1 MRLRLIS
8 LFLCAVLLLCPIA
21 VYADFDIVR
30 PEPTLPQV
38 PIAMP
43 RPRDGEA
50 VILAD
55 MEQLEKSTEYY
66 TNFLSMSAE
75 MFAWSE
81 EGIMASTGILTKE
94 HYDYLV
100 KLANEL
106 TAGCI
111 TSYEKIRSITTYVA
125 TNIGFDHDYYTYKT
139 SPYPPSDPYSAV
151 TTGRAV
157 CAGYA
162 KTMEA
167 LLQMVGVPCV
177 YIESPGHAWN
187 LIYTGERWMLVDV
200 TWMSNS
206 RYEHDRLY
214 RSEKVNMEWFDFSFT
229 ESATQ
234 TSHII
239 NKIPYAQRG
248 CVLEAYPIYTSMDHI
263 VWAESVSEV
272 GESAFYGATGFTGD
286 LVIPE
291 GITKIGAKAFYG
303 CTGFDGSLVLPDSL
317 REIGNGAFRN
327 CTGLLGDLVIPGGV
341 EWIENYAFYG
351 CTGLNGK
358 LTLQSGL
365 KIIGTHAFR
374 ECKFTGEL
382 VLPDGVE
389 TIGVFAFSGCRFT
402 GKLVIPSTLSLVARS
417 AFRECGFS
425 EVVIP
430 KAVTEIAA
438 QAFYGC
444 GRLEAVYF
452 EGDAPAIIEYNTEN
466 TGSFPDHA
474 TLYCRTS
481 AKGWTDSS
489 YYDAQRG
496 TYKGYKLEMWDA
508 AETFTLAATIM
519 TYNPKNS
526 ATVRLVSDGEVVH
539 TYEVGATDG
548 SGLVTQEFV
557 IEGVVLGEYDLVIT
571 KAGHLSYTVTGITLD
586 CDTVIEDI
594 LVLVG
599 GDVNGDGCIDL
610 KDVSA
615 LTSSDTYGL
624 TSEDAKTSSAD
635 INGDG
640 CFDLL
645 DLTIITSDKNYGKS
659 AVALEYSK

>member
-1 MRLRLIS
+1 MRLRLVA
-8 LFLCAVLLLCPIA
+8 LFLSALLMLTPCD
-21 VYADFDIVR
+21 VFADFDIVR
-30 PEPTLPQV
+30 PEPFLPQI

-43 RPRDGEA
+43 RPRDGQA
-50 VILAD
+50 TILAD
-55 MEQLEKSTEYY
+55 IEQLEKSTEYY
-66 TNFLSMSAE
+66 TNFISMPTE
-75 MFAWSE
+75 MFVWAE
-81 EGIMASTGILTKE
+81 EGIKLSTGILTKD

-106 TAGCI
+106 TTGCI
-111 TSYEKIRSITTYVA
+111 TSYEKIQAITMYVA
-125 TNIGFDHDYYTYKT
+125 KNIGFDHDYYTYKT

-151 TTGRAV
+151 TSGRAV

-206 RYEHDRLY
+206 RFEHDRLY

-234 TSHII
+234 TNHII

-248 CVLEAYPIYTSMDHI
+248 NVLETYPIYTSMDHI
-263 VWAESVSEV
+263 VWAESVTEV

-286 LVIPE
+286 LVIPDR
-291 GITKIGAKAFYG
+291 ITKIGAKAFYG
-303 CTGFDGSLVLPDSL
+303 CTGFDGELVLPDSL
-317 REIGNGAFRN
+317 SAIGNGAFRN
-327 CTGLLGDLVIPGGV
+327 CTEFSGNLVIPDGV

-351 CTGLNGK
+351 CTGLDGE
-358 LTLQSGL
+358 LTLPSGL
-365 KIIGTHAFR
+365 KTIGTHAFR
-374 ECKFTGEL
+374 ECKFTGAL
-382 VLPDGVE
+382 VLPEGLE

-425 EVVIP
+425 EALIP
-430 KAVTEIAA
+430 ASVTEIAG

-444 GRLEAVYF
+444 GKLESVYF
-452 EGDAPAIIEYNTEN
+452 EGDAPAIIEYNSEN
-466 TGSFPDHA
+466 TGSFPDLA
-474 TLYCRTS
+474 TLYCRPS
-481 AKGWTDSS
+481 ASGWTDSS

-496 TYKGYKLEMWDA
+496 TYKGYKLETWAD
-508 AETFTLAATIM
+508 TDVFTLTASII
-519 TYNPKNS
+519 TYNPQNS
-526 ATVRLVSDGEVVH
+526 ATVMLVQGDEVVY
-539 TYEVGATDG
+539 TYEIESTDG
-548 SGLVTQEFV
+548 TGIVTQDFA
-557 IEGVVLGEYDLVIT
+557 IDGSIFGEYDLVIT
-571 KAGHLSYTVTGITLD
+571 KAGHLSYTMTGITLD
-586 CDTVIEDI
+586 CDIVIEEA
-594 LVLVG
+594 LVLIG
-599 GDVNGDGCIDL
+599 GDVNGDGCVDL
-610 KDVSA
+610 KDVTA
-615 LTSSDTYGL
+615 LTSSDTYGRS
-624 TSEDAKTSSAD
+624 TEDAKIASAD

-659 AVALEYSK
+659 ATVVEYTK